1 MIINN
6 IQFENRIKL
15 SYYLKNNE
23 VVLLFDEENN
33 FNKWYNIKSI
43 ISDDLKKIFLNT
55 IRIIDKNK
63 FKGIINFLEINNS
76 KFDIDR
82 FKKYLSFTNNNPKDR
97 MSSQYFQ
104 LLYGDIYEKK
114 LNEKKNNIKT
124 TLDNLIRKY
133 GEIEGNKKWEH
144 YIKAQKKS
152 SKRNLEYWNSK
163 TDNIDLSKILLKKYQ
178 TSHRKKYI
186 SDKSEEEIK
195 IFDNKNSNW
204 RIEYWIDKGYSETDA
219 KEIISQR
226 KKEDSPLSLEYWHKR
241 GFTLEES
248 IVLKNEYWLK
258 TSSNNNK
265 YTSKESLNLFEP
277 IIEILENINII
288 VYYGNIAKDKKEWFI
303 YNDNKYYFYDLTI
316 FHNNKKYIIEY
327 NGERFH
333 PNKDKLNET
342 EWNGWKQLYHNK
354 SADEIYQQD
363 LDKIQIAKNNGFEV
377 LVLWS
382 SDNIED
388 NRNKIKTIL
397 SI

>member
-114 LNEKKNNIKT
+114 LKEKKNSIKT
-124 TLDNLIRKY
+124 TLDNLIQKY
-133 GEIEGNKKWEH
+133 GKKEGNEKWEH
-144 YIKAQKKS
+144 YINAQKKS

-163 TDNIDLSKILLKKYQ
+163 TDNIDLAKLLLKKYQ
-178 TSHRKKYI
+178 TSHRKNTY
-186 SDKSEEEIK
+186 
-195 IFDNKNSNW
+195 
-204 RIEYWIDKGYSETDA
+204 
-219 KEIISQR
+219 
-226 KKEDSPLSLEYWHKR
+226 L
-241 GFTLEES
+241 
-248 IVLKNEYWLK
+248 
-258 TSSNNNK
+258 
-265 YTSKESLNLFEP
+265 
-277 IIEILENINII
+277 IN
-288 VYYGNIAKDKKEWFI
+288 
-303 YNDNKYYFYDLTI
+303 
-316 FHNNKKYIIEY
+316 
-327 NGERFH
+327 
-333 PNKDKLNET
+333 
-342 EWNGWKQLYHNK
+342 Q
-354 SADEIYQQD
+354 
-363 LDKIQIAKNNGFEV
+363 
-377 LVLWS
+377 
-382 SDNIED
+382 
-388 NRNKIKTIL
+388 
-397 SI
+397 